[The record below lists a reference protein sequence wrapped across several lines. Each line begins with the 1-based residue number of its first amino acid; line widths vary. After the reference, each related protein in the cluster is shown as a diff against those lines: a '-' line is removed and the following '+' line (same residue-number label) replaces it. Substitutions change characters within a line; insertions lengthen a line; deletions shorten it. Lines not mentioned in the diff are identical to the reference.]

1 MKIRLRQLKNKNG
14 TVSLRLDT
22 FMGYF
27 TDASGKR
34 KAKRIRETLPF
45 HIPTEETPNYTEEKL
60 RLLQKADEIR
70 KRKKSS
76 FKKVV
81 DILFQKKKLKMIFLF
96 PFWKR

>member
-70 KRKKSS
+70 KEKEIQLQESGRYPFSKEKTKND
-76 FKKVV
+76 FF
-81 DILFQKKKLKMIFLF
+81 IPFL
-96 PFWKR
+96 